1 MDISPPSQVLH
12 GLQTLLSSLTFSH
25 RRSISTLD
33 EAKESSKWRD
43 GDWLMAVP
51 FCQALLLHHTLPT
64 CQTYTSKAQALQRAP
79 CSEGKSLAGYQ
90 GRACQCHDEAASP
103 TSCHARPAGY
113 AQLHACADTP
123 INCPCWELEPG
134 KKGAV
139 KLYQVNS
146 QNVIVF

>member
-1 MDISPPSQVLH
+1 
-12 GLQTLLSSLTFSH
+12 
-25 RRSISTLD
+25 
-33 EAKESSKWRD
+33 
-43 GDWLMAVP
+43 MAVP

-90 GRACQCHDEAASP
+90 GRA
-103 TSCHARPAGY
+103 RPAGY

-123 INCPCWELEPG
+123 TNCPCWELEPG